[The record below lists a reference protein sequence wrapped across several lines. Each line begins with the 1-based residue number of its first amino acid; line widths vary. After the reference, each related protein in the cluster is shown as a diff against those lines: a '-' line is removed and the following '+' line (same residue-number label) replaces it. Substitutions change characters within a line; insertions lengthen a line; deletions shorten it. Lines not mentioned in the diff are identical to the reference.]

1 MKKIIIGG
9 AFLFGGYWLIKN
21 FLNKGL
27 SDIKKP
33 ELEFK
38 PTDTELLGTLKDGT
52 EIRWKLEDRQLT
64 YDKLRDLEDK
74 GAYSQTL
81 FRDDFTAENTK
92 ALSNSQLFKN
102 LMNIK
107 PYSIDYTAINNLGKA
122 GTLDFGFPS
131 PEELKLAIDK
141 LKTGTPTQPTWSRH

>member
-21 FLNKGL
+21 FLNKGFG
-27 SDIKKP
+27 DIQKP
-33 ELEFK
+33 ELDFK
-38 PTDTELLGTLKDGT
+38 PKDTELLGTLEDGT

-81 FRDDFTAENTK
+81 FRDDFTVENTK
-92 ALSNSQLFKN
+92 GLANSELFKN

-107 PYSIDYTAINNLGKA
+107 PYSIDYSAINNLGKA
-122 GTLDFGFPS
+122 GT
-131 PEELKLAIDK
+131 
-141 LKTGTPTQPTWSRH
+141 PTQPTWSRWWKQKT